1 VTLENG
7 ISKQA
12 PSYISAPGH
21 GKSMGKS
28 IEKPWG
34 KAMKWMDGW
43 MDGYIYIHIM
53 DVIFSLLKNVVSDEG
68 H

>member
-43 MDGYIYIHIM
+43 MDGYIYTYYGC
-53 DVIFSLLKNVVSDEG
+53 DFFPAEKCCF
-68 H
+68 